1 MGKLILQ
8 GGIQFKNARRRSM
21 KDMFLEKNLWLSL
34 ITFKL
39 RDRSFSKSQK
49 LHIQGFTL
57 IELLVV
63 IIIIGILA
71 AIALPS
77 FLNQANKARFAEAK
91 SYIGTMSR
99 LQQAYYLEK
108 QIFADNVGRLGA
120 SESSASYTYAVLAGD
135 VDGNATPVQLNQIV
149 TLAAQPLSN
158 TITLNAFVGVVG
170 IPGAVKI
177 DTIFCIANS
186 SSTSITPGSV
196 DFSAQTMKCPNA
208 FFLP

>member
-1 MGKLILQ
+1 
-8 GGIQFKNARRRSM
+8 M
-21 KDMFLEKNLWLSL
+21 KDMFFKKILWLSL

-39 RDRSFSKSQK
+39 RDRRFNKSQK
-49 LHIQGFTL
+49 IHTQGFTL

-77 FLNQANKARFAEAK
+77 FLNQAQKARFAEAK

-108 QIFADNVGRLGA
+108 QIFADNVGKLGM
-120 SESSASYTYAVLAGD
+120 SESSANYTYAVLAGD
-135 VDGNATPVQLNQIV
+135 VNGNATPVQLNQIV
-149 TLAAQPLSN
+149 TLAAQPLAN
-158 TITLNAFVGVVG
+158 TLNAFVGVVG
-170 IPGAVKI
+170 IPGSLKI

-186 SSTSITPGSV
+186 SSTSITPGSA

-208 FFLP
+208 FFLQ